1 MPLDFAWR
9 VILMGPENW
18 TEWLNQLKIYATN
31 ANADQYLEET
41 AIGTDPFDN
50 LQPPAKPNWTAA
62 DDITMRR
69 YTYEFDDYK
78 KEADLIRDVNDFMM
92 KTVGQHY
99 HVHFLDHRSPLARI
113 EALKTHLLPDSIDRD
128 ELARTFIQT
137 VTADTQMM
145 TNNTVKWVAE
155 WEKLKVKVINTVY
168 EKRLPAF
175 FMRAIQHQYPEFY
188 NAWFPDVTRNRK
200 DATIEALLTDFRTN
214 CLGMRSQ
221 IAPITTSLSQSFA
234 NRTRSN

>member
-1 MPLDFAWR
+1 MLQMPTLTNTSKRQQLVLIPSIIFNHQR
-9 VILMGPENW
+9 
-18 TEWLNQLKIYATN
+18 NQ
-31 ANADQYLEET
+31 
-41 AIGTDPFDN
+41 IGL
-50 LQPPAKPNWTAA
+50 LQM
-62 DDITMRR
+62 ISLCV
-69 YTYEFDDYK
+69 DDYK
-78 KEADLIRDVNDFMM
+78 KESDLIRDVNDFMM

-175 FMRAIQHQYPEFY
+175 FMRAVQHQY
-188 NAWFPDVTRNRK
+188 
-200 DATIEALLTDFRTN
+200 
-214 CLGMRSQ
+214 
-221 IAPITTSLSQSFA
+221 
-234 NRTRSN
+234 